1 MAENDQKVDPP
12 FSGGFWQLEIPHARV
27 LDSTIR
33 SIEASKISSI
43 VIVSSAEILKTVSFP
58 RRVSLCERKNVN
70 LLQRDHYVGGKKFK
84 SRSYGEN

>member
-12 FSGGFWQLEIPHARV
+12 FSGGFWQLEMPHARV

-43 VIVSSAEILKTVSFP
+43 VIVWPVEILKTVSFP
-58 RRVSLCERKNVN
+58 RKVPPRESKILEFPARYP
-70 LLQRDHYVGGKKFK
+70 YVGRKEFK
-84 SRSYGEN
+84 SRS